1 MQDFIGASVKQGAS
15 KTIWVFNQFAG
26 HPESGWGERH
36 YYFARYW
43 MAAGY
48 RVVLFS
54 GSYNHMFKL
63 LPETK
68 GRYTHQLVNG
78 IEFCWVKVP
87 HYRPQSILRFWSMLV
102 FAWRVFRIRD
112 KQYGTPDA
120 IIVSSMPIFSILSA
134 LLLKRRIPGLRV
146 LFEIR
151 DIWPLSLVYLAELSK
166 YHPAVLF
173 IGWFEKMGY
182 RYADKVVSLLP
193 NARKHIEAVAGK
205 PVSFHYIPNGIEAD
219 LLVDEAL
226 EAGLVQQIPPDK
238 FIIGYTGTMAL
249 ANALE
254 SFVEA
259 ARLLKEQEAVHFV
272 LVGDGYLK
280 AELES
285 KSKDLTNITFVP
297 KIRKNQVQAMLKHF
311 DVCFVGRNDSPLFQH
326 GVSANKYFDYMLAGK
341 PVLDA
346 NNYIKDPVELSG
358 CGILVRPES
367 AEAIVQGVMQLYNM
381 QADERERMGRLGYE
395 YVTKHHSI
403 RYLAEV
409 YLGVIEEG

>member
-1 MQDFIGASVKQGAS
+1 MKAGAP

-54 GSYNHMFKL
+54 GSYNHMFKQ
-63 LPETK
+63 LPQTF
-68 GRYTHQLVNG
+68 GRYTPEQVNG
-78 IEFCWVKVP
+78 VEFCWVKTP
-87 HYRPQSILRFWSMLV
+87 RYHPQSILRFWSMLV

-120 IIVSSMPIFSILSA
+120 IIVSSMPIFPILSA
-134 LLLKRRIPGLRV
+134 LLLKRRMPGLRV

-166 YHPAVLF
+166 FHPAVLF

-226 EAGLVQQIPPDK
+226 EAALVQQLPP
-238 FIIGYTGTMAL
+238 
-249 ANALE
+249 
-254 SFVEA
+254 
-259 ARLLKEQEAVHFV
+259 R
-272 LVGDGYLK
+272 
-280 AELES
+280 
-285 KSKDLTNITFVP
+285 
-297 KIRKNQVQAMLKHF
+297 
-311 DVCFVGRNDSPLFQH
+311 
-326 GVSANKYFDYMLAGK
+326 
-341 PVLDA
+341 
-346 NNYIKDPVELSG
+346 
-358 CGILVRPES
+358 
-367 AEAIVQGVMQLYNM
+367 
-381 QADERERMGRLGYE
+381 
-395 YVTKHHSI
+395 
-403 RYLAEV
+403 
-409 YLGVIEEG
+409 